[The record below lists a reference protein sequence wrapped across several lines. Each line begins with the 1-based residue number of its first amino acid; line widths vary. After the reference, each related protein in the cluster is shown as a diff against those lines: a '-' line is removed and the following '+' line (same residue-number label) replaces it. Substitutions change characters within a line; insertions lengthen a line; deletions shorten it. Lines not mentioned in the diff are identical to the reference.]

1 MLQIVRHIGY
11 PTLIA
16 VPYLLKRFVSG
27 PGPDLATLV
36 SGIVSLGMR
45 YTISFWRMILVLDCT
60 VVLVLLTL
68 V

>member
-16 VPYLLKRFVSG
+16 VPYLLK
-27 PGPDLATLV
+27 DLV
-36 SGIVSLGMR
+36 SGLDLALLSCGMASLGMGC
-45 YTISFWRMILVLDCT
+45 TISFRRIVLVLDC
-60 VVLVLLTL
+60 VIVFVLLSL